1 MDDFFGSSERLVL
14 IQADDVRKQE
24 NKAGRKHSVVL
35 NTETMR
41 LTHRDPWLTR
51 TEVSGVRRK
60 SHQQINRF
68 LSELGTGIF
77 FKLNPKT
84 VFNFLSTTPFEPF
97 LFKVEDQPFYRVPF
111 LFKYGKISFK
121 KKSVLFVINIV

>member
-1 MDDFFGSSERLVL
+1 MIFFGSSERLVL

-35 NTETMR
+35 NTATMR
-41 LTHRDPWLTR
+41 LTRRDPWLTG

-77 FKLNPKT
+77 FFFFKVNPKT
-84 VFNFLSTTPFEPF
+84 VFNFLSTTDFEPF

-121 KKSVLFVINIV
+121 KKSICLL